1 MTASSSC
8 VRRKLK
14 NELGT
19 DALNL
24 VHLALRFVSVAR
36 SSTHVSFTRP
46 EERRSKGWVGLAK
59 LVGACIL
66 LVIVLFV
73 GAEIASERC
82 DSDANYCGFIP
93 FIASPPPP
101 PPPPPPPLVA
111 LSAAAKSTVTYC
123 KSHPFQIAA
132 AAGSLFLADFLNLA
146 IFIDRLDPI
155 VRVAQAIGTPARR
168 VISALWRLVLRLRVP
183 VPG

>member
-1 MTASSSC
+1 MSLRARLHDLLSDVAWGSTKELFRVIFAAS
-8 VRRKLK
+8 LTTIF
-14 NELGT
+14 L
-19 DALNL
+19 
-24 VHLALRFVSVAR
+24 
-36 SSTHVSFTRP
+36 SFTRP

-168 VISALWRLVLRLRVP
+168 VISALWLLVLRLRVP